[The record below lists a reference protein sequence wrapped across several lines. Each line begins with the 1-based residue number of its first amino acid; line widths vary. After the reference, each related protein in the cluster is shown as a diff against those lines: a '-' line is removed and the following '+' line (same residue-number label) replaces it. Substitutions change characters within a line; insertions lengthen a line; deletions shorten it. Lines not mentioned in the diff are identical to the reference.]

1 MQHLK
6 LSDEIVLAAGELNP
20 LIPHPIEMI
29 VGSIAFLLL
38 LAVMKRKVVPMFE
51 KAYAARTEAIEGG
64 IERAEKAQLEA
75 QRALLQYNE
84 QLSSAQGEA
93 AKLREDARIQGAAI
107 LEELRTKA
115 QEEAARITAAASA
128 SIEAERQQAITS
140 LRNEVGA
147 LAVEL
152 ASKIV
157 GEALDDQARQSRIVD
172 RFIED
177 LEKSKSPVK
186 KKLEKEENENPSRRK
201 QPSITCDCTRQARCC
216 RQGRNSG

>member
-1 MQHLK
+1 MRTFNF
-6 LSDEIVLAAGELNP
+6 AAEAEKVNP
-20 LIPHPIEMI
+20 LIPHTAELV
-29 VGSIAFLLL
+29 VGAIAFTLLFL
-38 LAVMKRKVVPMFE
+38 VLRKAVVPMFE
-51 KAYAARTEAIEGG
+51 KAFAARTEAIEGG
-64 IERAEKAQLEA
+64 IKKAEQAQLDA
-75 QRALLQYNE
+75 QRALAQYNE

-93 AKLREDARIQGAAI
+93 SRLRDDARIQGAAI

-115 QEEAARITAAASA
+115 QEEAARITAAAHA

-157 GEALDDQARQSRIVD
+157 GEALDDQARQSRIVE

-177 LEKSKSPVK
+177 LEKSK
-186 KKLEKEENENPSRRK
+186 
-201 QPSITCDCTRQARCC
+201 
-216 RQGRNSG
+216 

>member
-1 MQHLK
+1 MMQRINIL
-6 LSDEIVLAAGELNP
+6 AGEGTLNP
-20 LIPHPIEMI
+20 LIPHTAEI
-29 VGSIAFLLL
+29 VVGFIAFTLLFL
-38 LAVMKRKVVPMFE
+38 VLKSKVVPMFE
-51 KAYAARTEAIEGG
+51 KAYAARTEAIQGG

-75 QRALLQYNE
+75 QRALVQYNE

-93 AKLREDARIQGAAI
+93 AKLREDARAQGAAI

-115 QEEAARITAAASA
+115 QDEAARITAAAHA

-177 LEKSKSPVK
+177 LEKSK
-186 KKLEKEENENPSRRK
+186 
-201 QPSITCDCTRQARCC
+201 
-216 RQGRNSG
+216 